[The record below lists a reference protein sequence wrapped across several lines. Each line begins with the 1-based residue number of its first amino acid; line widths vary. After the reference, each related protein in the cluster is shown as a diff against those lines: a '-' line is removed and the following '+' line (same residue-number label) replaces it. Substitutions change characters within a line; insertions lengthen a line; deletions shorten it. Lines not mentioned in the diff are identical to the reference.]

1 MLTATD
7 NTVRVHGERRRY
19 QREVDGQ
26 LEQIRRQVHELR
38 RLKVAGVR
46 GAAFSE
52 RKERLAQT
60 RLQLQSLIS
69 PGG

>member
-1 MLTATD
+1 MLTAIDTP
-7 NTVRVHGERRRY
+7 TRVHRERLGY
-19 QREVDGQ
+19 QREVDRL
-26 LEQIRRQVHELR
+26 LEQIRGQMQELR

-60 RLQLQSLIS
+60 RQQLESMVS
-69 PGG
+69 GG